1 MALIVLSA
9 SLTTLDYCLLGG
21 EDHLE
26 ICCRIVAPIV
36 KAFRGLKPFA
46 GIKLKGSFIIM
57 VAVVVFGQQGIF
69 LNWCI
74 PLRFTGR
81 LIELVC

>member
-1 MALIVLSA
+1 MALRILSA

-26 ICCRIVAPIV
+26 ICSRIVAPIV
-36 KAFRGLKPFA
+36 KAFRGLKTFA
-46 GIKLKGSFIIM
+46 CIKVKGSFIIM
-57 VAVVVFGQQGIF
+57 VAVVVFGQQGIL
-69 LNWCI
+69 LNWFF
-74 PLRFTGR
+74 PLRFTVH